1 MDKKTFH
8 KISYGLYIV
17 CSKNGEKTNG
27 QIANALFQVTSE
39 PPTIAVSINKQNL
52 THEYITKSKLFTVS
66 ILDKNTPLTLIGTFG
81 FKSGRDIDKFKNI
94 NFKLS
99 TTNVPIILDH
109 TLGYLD
115 ADVIDTIDV
124 GSHTIFIGKIT
135 DAAIFAQEA
144 VMTYEYYHE
153 VKGGYSPK
161 TAPTYFS
168 EIDKIT
174 EKKKEEV
181 KMDKYVCTVCGYVYD
196 PAKGDPETG
205 IAPGTA
211 FDALPD
217 DWVCPICGAGKEA
230 FEKQ

>member
-17 CSKNGEKTNG
+17 CSKNNEKPNG

-52 THEYITKSKLFTVS
+52 THEYINKSKLFTVS
-66 ILDKNTPLTLIGTFG
+66 ILDKSTPLTLIGTFG
-81 FKSGRDIDKFKNI
+81 FKSGRDIDKFKNVA
-94 NFKLS
+94 FKLGK
-99 TTNVPIILDH
+99 TQVPIILDY
-109 TLGYLD
+109 TLGYLE
-115 ADVIDTIDV
+115 ANVIDTIDV
-124 GSHTIFIGKIT
+124 GTHTIFVGKIT
-135 DAAIFAQEA
+135 DAALLTQES

-168 EIDKIT
+168 DIDKKT
-174 EKKKEEV
+174 DKKKEEV